1 MEFIKVGEIMSYDY
15 SENILVQESAGNL
28 LRDELGWDVQFAYN
42 KEVLGKNGTF
52 GRTSYKKILLKRYF
66 NAALK
71 KFNPWINDEQILE
84 AQRILENRLSTSSL
98 LQINE
103 EKYFLIRDGIKVTVK
118 KPNGETEKQTAA
130 LIDFKNPQ
138 NNYFLAVK
146 ELKIHGDLYRRRTDI
161 VGFVNGIP
169 LLFVELKKTTVDV
182 QNAYEDNYT
191 DYQDTIPH
199 LFYYNAF
206 VMLSNGT
213 EAKVGTLG
221 SKYEFFHEWKRLA
234 EAERGSVALE
244 TMLRGICKK
253 ENFLDL
259 FENFILFDHS
269 GGNTA
274 KILAR
279 NHQYLGVNEA
289 MKAYAAR
296 KLNNGKLG
304 VFWHTQGS
312 GKSYSMVFL
321 AQKIRRKF
329 EGSPT
334 FVILTDR
341 DELNKQIS
349 DTFENCGL
357 LGDVKA
363 SQFIATSGDDLIQKL
378 KGNPSFIFTLIQKF
392 NKPDANPIL
401 PDHDV
406 IIMSDEAHRSQYGI
420 FAGNMMKLLPTAA
433 RIGFTGTPLLS
444 DDNITARTFG
454 GYISIYDFKRAVE
467 DGATVPLYYEN
478 RGEKILNLHNPE
490 ITDRI
495 LDAIERADLDADQQD
510 KLEAE
515 FAKEIHLMT
524 AKPRL
529 QSIAQDFVRH
539 YSDLWTSGKAM
550 FVCLNKVT
558 CVRMY
563 DYVQKYWQE
572 EIERLKNRIKNVS
585 QQEAQELRRKL
596 QWMEETE
603 MAVVISQEQNEI
615 QTFKK
620 WGLDIQYHRN
630 KMVKNELD
638 KDFKDSANSLRVVF
652 VCAMW
657 LTGFDVKC
665 LSCLYL
671 DKPLKAHTLMQTIA
685 RANRVAE
692 GKSNGLI
699 IDYIGI
705 VKALRKALADYT
717 ANIGC
722 IDGTDPTVDKVKLI
736 ERILDTLE
744 KAKLFLA
751 ERGFVLQDL
760 ICSYDFPK
768 MYYLRKGANIV
779 CGTVEERK
787 TFSAYAS
794 ELNRLMKYTDRDDI
808 DRNVRKE
815 YEAVAAI
822 YAEIKKKRKHINI
835 TDLMVEINNIIS
847 DYVEIEHSYMI
858 NEEVKRFDI
867 SGIDFD
873 LLRREFAKVKNQNL
887 LMRDLEEIIQL
898 KLDRMLF
905 TNPERINYYERYQK
919 IIDDYNS
926 EQDRATIE
934 KTFMDLMDLA
944 NKMNQEEQRYVREGF
959 KSDEELTLYDMLF
972 RNDLNKNDIK
982 KLKTVAAELLNKI
995 KAKISEYDHWT
1006 DKQET
1011 KAAVDNLIR
1020 DTLWAELPE
1029 CYDEASIWGYRQRI
1043 YEYVY
1048 THYKDVA

>member
-1 MEFIKVGEIMSYDY
+1 MSYDY

-52 GRTSYKKILLKRYF
+52 GRTSYKEILLKRYF

-349 DTFENCGL
+349 NTFENCGL

-363 SQFIATSGDDLIQKL
+363 SQFIATNGDDLIQKL
-378 KGNPSFIFTLIQKF
+378 NGNPSFIFTLIQKF
-392 NKPDANPIL
+392 NKPEAEPIL

-420 FAGNMMKLLPTAA
+420 FADNMMNLLPTAA

-495 LDAIERADLDADQQD
+495 LDAIERADIDEDQQD

-515 FAKEIHLMT
+515 FSKEIHLMT

-572 EIERLKNRIKNVS
+572 EIECLKNRIKNVS

-638 KDFKDSANSLRVVF
+638 KDFKDSANPLRVVF

-744 KAKLFLA
+744 RAKLFLA

-768 MYYLRKGANIV
+768 MYYLQKGANIV

-982 KLKTVAAELLNKI
+982 KVKAVAAELLGKI

-1011 KAAVDNLIR
+1011 IAAVYNLIR

>member
-1 MEFIKVGEIMSYDY
+1 MSYDY

-52 GRTSYKKILLKRYF
+52 GRTSYKEILLKRYF

-392 NKPDANPIL
+392 NKPEAEPIL

-420 FAGNMMKLLPTAA
+420 FADNMMKLLPTAA

-638 KDFKDSANSLRVVF
+638 KDFKDSANPLRVVF

-768 MYYLRKGANIV
+768 MYYLQKGANIV
-779 CGTVEERK
+779 CGTVEDRK

-982 KLKTVAAELLNKI
+982 KLKTVAAELLGKI

>member
-1 MEFIKVGEIMSYDY
+1 MSYEY
-15 SENILVQESAGNL
+15 SENSLVQESAGNL
-28 LRDELGWDVQFAYN
+28 LRDELGWDVRLAYN
-42 KEVLGKNGTF
+42 TEVLGKHGSF
-52 GRTSYKKILLKRYF
+52 GRESYKDILLTRYF
-66 NAALK
+66 YEALR
-71 KFNPWINDEQILE
+71 KFNPWIHENQILE
-84 AQRILENRLSTSSL
+84 ARQVLEKRLSTSSL
-98 LQINE
+98 LRVNE
-103 EKYFLIRDGIKVTVK
+103 EKYFLIRDGIPVTVK
-118 KPNGETEKQTAA
+118 KPNGQTEMKKAMV
-130 LIDFKNPQ
+130 IDFKNPHT
-138 NNYFLAVK
+138 NYFLAIK

-169 LLFVELKKTTVDV
+169 LLFVELKKNTVDV

-191 DYQDTIPH
+191 DYLDTIPH

-206 VMLSNGT
+206 LMLSNGT

-234 EAERGSVALE
+234 EEDRGSVALE

-259 FENFILFDHS
+259 FENFILYDHS
-269 GGNTA
+269 DGHTA

-289 MKAYAAR
+289 MKAYANR
-296 KLNNGKLG
+296 NLNDGKLG

-312 GKSYSMVFL
+312 GKSYSMVFF
-321 AQKIRRKF
+321 AKKVRRKM
-329 EGSPT
+329 EGTPT

-341 DELNKQIS
+341 DELNSQIS

-357 LGDVKA
+357 LGKDIKA
-363 SQFIATSGDDLIQKL
+363 SQFIATSGDDLVRKL
-378 KGNPSFIFTLIQKF
+378 QGNPSFIFTLIQKF
-392 NKPDANPIL
+392 NKPNEKPIY
-401 PDHDV
+401 PDHDI

-420 FAGNMMKLLPTAA
+420 FADTMMKLLPTAA

-444 DDNITARTFG
+444 SDNITARTFG
-454 GYISIYDFKRAVE
+454 GYVSVYDFKRAVE

-478 RGEKILNLHNPE
+478 RGEKIVDLHNPE
-490 ITDRI
+490 ITNRI
-495 LDAIERADLDADQQD
+495 LEAIENADIDVDQQD

-515 FAKEIHLMT
+515 FAKEIHLLT
-524 AKPRL
+524 AEPRL
-529 QSIAQDFVRH
+529 KSIAQDFVKH

-563 DYVQKYWQE
+563 NYVQDYWQA
-572 EIERLKNRIKNVS
+572 EINHIKASLKDAG
-585 QQEAQELRRKL
+585 QQEALELERKIK
-596 QWMEETE
+596 WMEDTE

-620 WGLDIQYHRN
+620 WGLDIKTHRT
-630 KMVKNELD
+630 KMETRELD
-638 KDFKDSANSLRVVF
+638 KEFKDSKNPLRVVF

-685 RANRVAE
+685 RANRVSE

-717 ANIGC
+717 ANVG
-722 IDGTDPTVDKVKLI
+722 GSGGLDPTVDKDELIARIIETIGKADTFLRDRDFDLEMLIHAENFMKLSS
-736 ERILDTLE
+736 
-744 KAKLFLA
+744 
-751 ERGFVLQDL
+751 LQEA
-760 ICSYDFPK
+760 
-768 MYYLRKGANIV
+768 ANAV
-779 CGTVEERK
+779 CGSLEDKK
-787 TFSAYAS
+787 TYTTYAS

-808 DRNVRKE
+808 TGHTRKQ
-815 YEAVAAI
+815 YEAIAAI
-822 YAEIKKKRKHINI
+822 YAELQKKRKHTNT
-835 TDLMVEINNIIS
+835 TDLMIEINGIIS
-847 DYVEIEHSYMI
+847 EYVEIHHTPAMVR
-858 NEEVKRFDI
+858 EEPRRFDI
-867 SGIDFD
+867 SAINFD
-873 LLRREFAKVKNQNL
+873 LLRREFAKIKKKNL
-887 LMRDLEEIIQL
+887 VLKDLEEVIRQ

-905 TNPERINYYERYQK
+905 TNPDRIDYYERYQK
-919 IIDDYNS
+919 IIDKYNS

-934 KTFMDLMDLA
+934 KTFMELTDLA
-944 NKMNQEEQRYVREGF
+944 NQMSREEQRYVREGF
-959 KSDEELTLYDMLF
+959 TSDEELSLYDMLF
-972 RNDLNKNDIK
+972 RNDLNKTDIK
-982 KLKTVAAELLNKI
+982 KLKEVAMSLLQNIKTKIAEF
-995 KAKISEYDHWT
+995 DHWT

-1011 KAAVDNLIR
+1011 KAAIDTLIR

-1029 CYDEASIWGYRQRI
+1029 CYDEGSISMYRHQI

-1048 THYKDVA
+1048 TRYKDGYSLK

>member
-1 MEFIKVGEIMSYDY
+1 MSYDY

-52 GRTSYKKILLKRYF
+52 GRTSYKEILLKRYF

-363 SQFIATSGDDLIQKL
+363 SRFIATSGDDLIQKL

-392 NKPDANPIL
+392 NKPEAEPIF
-401 PDHDV
+401 PAHDV

-420 FAGNMMKLLPTAA
+420 FADNMMNLLPTAA

-495 LDAIERADLDADQQD
+495 LDAIERADIDEDQQD

-515 FAKEIHLMT
+515 FSKEIHLMT

-572 EIERLKNRIKNVS
+572 EIECLKNRIKNVS

-638 KDFKDSANSLRVVF
+638 KDFKDSANPLRVVF

-744 KAKLFLA
+744 RAKLFLA

-768 MYYLRKGANIV
+768 MYYLQKGANIV

-787 TFSAYAS
+787 TLSAYAS